1 MAFSPAATR
10 TVCSTGL
17 NRVLRPPTMCSPG
30 LIDWIVTG
38 ALPFCS
44 PSTKISTSGS
54 FEMMRR
60 LELVTAPKLAVT
72 FTCWPAG
79 TFTVWRQA
87 GKPSFL
93 TSTT

>member
-10 TVCSTGL
+10 TVCSIGL

-38 ALPFCS
+38 AFPFDS

-54 FEMMRR
+54 FEMTRR
-60 LELVTAPKLAVT
+60 LEFVAAPKVAAT

-79 TFTVWRQA
+79 TVTVCRQG
-87 GKPSFL
+87 GKPSFF